1 MGDNFIRKC
10 DWKSLKHIRAH
21 PGKVENDMYFEDMD
35 RDALRFSYLKGTG
48 KVLNFSIL
56 VESRRQRTA
65 VIGDVEIP
73 YEESYGVCD
82 SCHEELYVPSLD
94 DQNELLI
101 EELYRNEKGLLTIA
115 EIKNI
120 VEQSHLTP
128 EEVSIKLGLAENIVS
143 LYLEG
148 MQPSKQNSDKLK
160 NMKGKI

>member
-1 MGDNFIRKC
+1 MEQPKELLCEHCRRKVTY
-10 DWKSLKHIRAH
+10 
-21 PGKVENDMYFEDMD
+21 KVY
-35 RDALRFSYLKGTG
+35 
-48 KVLNFSIL
+48 
-56 VESRRQRTA
+56 RRQRTA

>member
-1 MGDNFIRKC
+1 MEQPKELLCEHCRRKVTY
-10 DWKSLKHIRAH
+10 
-21 PGKVENDMYFEDMD
+21 KVC
-35 RDALRFSYLKGTG
+35 
-48 KVLNFSIL
+48 
-56 VESRRQRTA
+56 RRQRTA